1 MAEPFYKSVAYKK
14 RKNTNKDENPKQE
27 RSDFRKDTKS
37 SDSRKQPFTKQA
49 VPEKQSSAVVRNTKM
64 FDADKIADDAKAI
77 LEGFDDIIQSVRPLN
92 AKQRALLASDIARLS
107 RSLTSQRS
115 ERRVGYMNETTTLTA
130 YAHYFTW
137 WNLVRLT
144 RLFASMSAESF
155 ALCDGDACLDI
166 GSGPLTLPIAL
177 YLSRPEL
184 RAKKL
189 TWYCL
194 DYSQNSLA
202 LGEDLFLAVA
212 ARLGG
217 DCGWKIIRVK
227 GGIGTAI
234 KQKASLV
241 TCANMFNE
249 SLGEGEANLELL
261 AKKQALAL
269 MSYADTGSEEQRKT
283 PAILVIEPGVPQSAR
298 FISLLR
304 DALIRR
310 SYGIIAPC
318 PHFQAC
324 PMNGQR
330 HTKNGRI
337 GKWCNFAFSTAENA
351 PKRLLKLSMS
361 AKLPKD
367 RAVLSFVFA
376 RLNEKEPNLTLPLF
390 RVASDPIRL
399 SDHRIGHYACT
410 SDGLALIVEGK
421 VLDTKIESGDLIEL
435 YGKMTEKD
443 IRALPRDEKSG
454 AFIQVVTRDE
464 KKADAKQK
472 KLERK

>member
-1 MAEPFYKSVAYKK
+1 MAEPFYRGIASKHKQAQPDFSKDSKSNFDKK
-14 RKNTNKDENPKQE
+14 
-27 RSDFRKDTKS
+27 S
-37 SDSRKQPFTKQA
+37 FTKQ
-49 VPEKQSSAVVRNTKM
+49 PSAAIVRNTKM
-64 FDADKIADDAKAI
+64 FDVEKIPDDAKEI
-77 LEGFDDIIQSVRPLN
+77 LDTFDEIIQGVRPLN
-92 AKQRALLASDIARLS
+92 AKQKSLLASDIARLS
-107 RSLTSQRS
+107 RSLTSERS

-144 RLFASMSAESF
+144 RLFASLSAESF
-155 ALCDGDACLDI
+155 ELADGDACLDI

-177 YLSRPEL
+177 YLARPEL
-184 RAKKL
+184 RAKNL

-202 LGEDLFLAVA
+202 LGEDLFLSIA
-212 ARLGG
+212 AKLAKGEEK
-217 DCGWKIIRVK
+217 CGWKIIRVK

-249 SLGEGEANLELL
+249 ALGEGEANLELA

-269 MSYADTGSEEQRKT
+269 MGYADTGNEEKRKN

-318 PHFQAC
+318 PHFQTC

-330 HTKNGRI
+330 HTKNGRA
-337 GKWCNFAFSTAENA
+337 GKWCNFAFSTAGNA

-376 RLNEKEPNLTLPLF
+376 KLNAKEPSLTLPLF
-390 RVASDPIRL
+390 RIASDPIRL
-399 SDHRIGHYACT
+399 SDRRIGHYACT
-410 SDGLALIVEGK
+410 SDGLALVVEGK
-421 VLDTKIESGDLIEL
+421 PLNMEIESGDLVEL
-435 YGKMTEKD
+435 YGKMTKKD
-443 IRALPRDEKSG
+443 IKALPRDEKSG
-454 AFIQVVTRDE
+454 AFIQVVTR
-464 KKADAKQK
+464 K
-472 KLERK
+472 

>member
-14 RKNTNKDENPKQE
+14 QAKQAQPDLKKQTKPDFKKDI
-27 RSDFRKDTKS
+27 KS
-37 SDSRKQPFTKQA
+37 SDSRKQPY
-49 VPEKQSSAVVRNTKM
+49 EKQPSAAVVRNTKM
-64 FDADKIADDAKAI
+64 FDVDKITDDAKAI
-77 LEGFDDIIQSVRPLN
+77 LENFDDIIQSVRPLN

-107 RSLTSQRS
+107 RSLTTQRS

-144 RLFASMSAESF
+144 RLFASMKAENF
-155 ALCDGDACLDI
+155 ALSDGEACLDI

-177 YLSRPEL
+177 YLARPEL

-212 ARLGG
+212 AKLGG

-234 KQKASLV
+234 KQKASLI

-249 SLGEGEANLELL
+249 TLGEGEANLELL
-261 AKKQALAL
+261 AKKHSLAL
-269 MSYADTGSEEQRKT
+269 MSYADTGSEEKRKN

-318 PHFQAC
+318 PHFQTC

-330 HTKNGRI
+330 HTKSGRV

-376 RLNEKEPNLTLPLF
+376 RLNEKEQSLTTPLF

-399 SDHRIGHYACT
+399 SDHRIGHYAC
-410 SDGLALIVEGK
+410 SCDGLALLVEGK
-421 VLDTKIESGDLIEL
+421 VLDMEIESGDLIEL
-435 YGKMTEKD
+435 YGKMSKKD
-443 IRALPRDEKSG
+443 IKALERDEKSG
-454 AFIQVVTRDE
+454 AFMQVVTRDE
-464 KKADAKQK
+464 KKAKDRK
-472 KLERK
+472 ERK